1 VPTETVSRPWHR
13 LPCEVTAALADELP
27 GVAEEIIEAVRAEVP
42 AYARPLEGA
51 FGRGLRVGVEE
62 ALRQFVA
69 DIGSGGRTPRKRVY
83 IDLGRGEVRSRRS
96 LEALLS
102 AYRVGARVAWRRFWE
117 AGMAAGL
124 EPETL
129 YLLAEAIFAYID
141 ELSALSAEGYA
152 REQTLVVG
160 ELRVR
165 RQHLVRALL
174 REAPLDREE
183 AEQAARR
190 ARWPLP
196 ERVAVLVFPQG
207 DHERMLHA
215 LAAAIVEPVG
225 GVACAIVS
233 DPDAPGGRAALRA
246 AIAPRHAA
254 LGPVVPW
261 SEARVSF
268 LRARAV
274 LELVEQGAIAPS
286 GLIESNAHA
295 AELLLHSDPR
305 LTQEL
310 VRDRL
315 APLACL
321 RAGTRARLAE
331 TLAAWLAAQGRQTE
345 VAERLGVHPQTVR
358 YRLGQL
364 RDCFGAALDDPDGR
378 FELDLALRAAR
389 TVGEAALQPAS

>member
-1 VPTETVSRPWHR
+1 MSSATASRPWHD
-13 LPCEVTAALADELP
+13 LPPEVTDALAGELP
-27 GVAEEIIEAVRAEVP
+27 GVAEEIIAAIRVEVP
-42 AYARPLEGA
+42 AYARPIEGD

-69 DIGSGGRTPRKRVY
+69 DVGSGGRTPRKRVY
-83 IDLGRGEVRSRRS
+83 IDLGRGEMRARRS

-102 AYRVGARVAWRRFWE
+102 AYRVGARVAWRRFWA
-117 AGMAAGL
+117 AGMEARL

-129 YLLAEAIFAYID
+129 YRLAEAIFAYID
-141 ELSALSAEGYA
+141 ELSALSAQGYA
-152 REQTLVVG
+152 REQTVVVG

-165 RQHLVRALL
+165 RQHLVRVLL
-174 REAPLDREE
+174 REAPVDREE
-183 AEQAARR
+183 AEKAARR

-196 ERVAVLVFPQG
+196 ERVAVLAFPQG
-207 DHERMLHA
+207 DHERVLAA
-215 LAAAIVEPVG
+215 LPAAIVEPVG
-225 GVACAIVS
+225 AIACAIVP
-233 DPDAPGGRAALRA
+233 DPETPGGRRALTG
-246 AIAPRHAA
+246 AIAPRYAA
-254 LGPVVPW
+254 VGPTVPW

-274 LELVEQGAIAPS
+274 LELAEEGAIEAH
-286 GLIESNAHA
+286 GLIEAREHIA
-295 AELLLHSDPR
+295 ALLVHSDPG
-305 LTQEL
+305 LAQEL

-321 RAGTRARLAE
+321 RPGPRARLLE

-358 YRLGQL
+358 YRVRQL
-364 RDCFGAALDDPDGR
+364 RDCFGAALDDPDRR

-389 TVGEAALQPAS
+389 AVDGAA